1 MRRRRFG
8 GVFVLLILF
17 VFQAP
22 VRAGFEIRNSQLFL
36 EDERFLIRGVV
47 YGNTPIGARWSD
59 GPEPAGC
66 LYARDFPLIAGMGA
80 NTLRTRAIVSPED
93 SAFRRSLAD
102 ARLYW
107 LAGFPLDRFYDPE
120 RSLSPSTG
128 LGRALRGQII
138 EEFQA
143 FVEGWREEERIIAF
157 VFGDEVGRDY
167 EEKFAGSPTDFYSL
181 LRDAA
186 EVLVGAQG
194 GTALLTTTVAG
205 AFQIGDFTLGT
216 DDLSQPGLS
225 FWSLDAVGDVS
236 LEELFAAVSNR
247 TAKPL
252 LVSAFGVDAYDQ
264 QGQIEDAS
272 TQAEVGRALASEI
285 EWQLPGDV
293 FPVLGGLW
301 ASYVDEWWRGGEA
314 PSLHSTDGWPDQSF
328 PDNYRNPAWFGLF
341 RAESGPIA
349 GFDTLRPREAYFALA
364 HVWGGLP
371 PDELSAG
378 AGPLINEGG
387 VVGAAGGRPAIAP
400 GGLVSLW
407 GEGFALGS
415 RSAGTTVLPNH
426 LGPVSACLQ
435 GEAVPLLFA
444 DRTEVRGQAP
454 WAAPL
459 GVAEAFVYR
468 AGVASNVATVEVAAS
483 APGIFDRGV
492 YRAGLP
498 CPVNEA
504 NGIPPGSYLEVY
516 GSGLGPATAELA
528 DGMAPAGGVLTLNV
542 PLGRLGSEPVPVVYA
557 GLLEGIVGVYQT
569 NIFIPEDFPPSSVDL
584 RLTQD
589 GVASNPHLLRVIDE
603 GQPPGFSISGPEP
616 NTLVVQQGGP
626 SRTAFVEIEGFNSFC
641 DLVRFQI
648 SGLPTGVRASIPV
661 GVPGESLPLTLS
673 ADPGAPR
680 IENVPVSLT
689 ALTVLPEIVTRSF
702 LLTVLPSLSDVR
714 FRVVSGGYKSAASVA
729 AFEVDGTL
737 AYEVHGGG
745 PGRGFNFLTVDP
757 RTGLL
762 GTVRNFDTWA
772 REEDVT
778 AMEVYLRS
786 LPDGTVVIGA
796 IADEGA
802 FFLTDQARATIQE
815 TLGSY
820 FIDLLDY
827 QFSWAIITRKA
838 APAPI
843 AEGLGPAEIVV
854 LDEVLTFP
862 MD

>member
-17 VFQAP
+17 VFEP
-22 VRAGFEIRNSQLFL
+22 SVRAGFEIRDRQLFL
-36 EDERFLIRGVV
+36 EDEPFLIRGVV

-59 GPEPAGC
+59 GPGPAGC
-66 LYARDFPLIAGMGA
+66 LYARDFPLIVGMGA
-80 NTLRTRAIVSPED
+80 NTVRTRAIISPED
-93 SAFRRSLAD
+93 GAFRGSLAD
-102 ARLYW
+102 AGLYW
-107 LAGFPLDRFYDPE
+107 LAGFPLDRFYDPK
-120 RSLSPSTG
+120 RSLSVESG
-128 LGRALRGQII
+128 QGRALRERILN
-138 EEFQA
+138 EFQA
-143 FVEGWREEERIIAF
+143 FVEGWRDEGRVIAF
-157 VFGDEVGRDY
+157 VFGDQVGEDY
-167 EEKFAGSPTDFYSL
+167 EKKFVGSPRDFYSL

-186 EVLVGAQG
+186 EVLAGVQS

-205 AFQIGDFTLGT
+205 AFQIGGFALGT
-216 DDLSQPGLS
+216 NDLSQPGLS
-225 FWSLDAVGDVS
+225 FWSVNGVGGAS

-264 QGQIEDAS
+264 QGQTEDAS
-272 TQAEVGRALASEI
+272 TQADVARALASEI

-301 ASYVDEWWRGGEA
+301 ASYVDEWWRGGDD
-314 PSLHSTDGWPDQSF
+314 PSLHSTNGWRDQSF
-328 PDNYRNPAWFGLF
+328 PDGYRNPSWFGLF
-341 RAESGPIA
+341 QAESGAIA

-364 HVWGGLP
+364 HAWGGFP
-371 PDELSAG
+371 PAELSATG
-378 AGPLINEGG
+378 DPIINEGG

-400 GGLVSLW
+400 GGLVSLR
-407 GEGFALGS
+407 GEGFAFGS
-415 RSAGTTVLPNH
+415 RSARTTALPNQ

-444 DRTEVRGQAP
+444 DQTEVRGQAP
-454 WAAPL
+454 WTTPL
-459 GVAEAFVYR
+459 GVAEALVYR

-492 YRAGLP
+492 YRPGLP
-498 CPVNEA
+498 CPVDEA
-504 NGIPPGSYLEVY
+504 NGVRPGSYLEVY
-516 GSGLGPATAELA
+516 GSGLGPATTEV
-528 DGMAPAGGVLTLNV
+528 GSGIAPAGGVLTLNV
-542 PLGRLGSEPVPVVYA
+542 PQSRLGSESIPVVYS
-557 GLLEGIVGVYQT
+557 GLLEGVVGVYQT
-569 NIFIPEDFPPSSVDL
+569 DVFIPEEFTPSLVDL
-584 RLTQD
+584 RLIQD
-589 GVASNPHLLRVIDE
+589 GVASNAHLLRVIDE
-603 GQPPGFSISGPEP
+603 DQQPGFSISGPEP
-616 NTLVVQQGGP
+616 NTLVIQEGGP
-626 SRTAFVEIEGFNSFC
+626 SQTAFVDIEGFNSFC

-648 SGLPTGVRASIPV
+648 SGLPTGVRLSIPV
-661 GVPGESLPLTLS
+661 GVPGETLPLTVS
-673 ADPGAPR
+673 ADPGTPR
-680 IENVPVSLT
+680 IENAPVSLT
-689 ALTVLPEIVTRSF
+689 AFTVLPETITRSF
-702 LLTVLPSLSDVR
+702 SLTVLPSFSDVR
-714 FRVVSGGYKSAASVA
+714 FRVVSGGYKSTASVA
-729 AFEVDGTL
+729 GFEVDGTL
-737 AYEVHGGG
+737 IYEVHGGG

-757 RTGLL
+757 RSGLL

-772 REEDVT
+772 RQEDVT

-786 LPDGTVVIGA
+786 LPAGTVVIGA

-802 FFLTDQARATIQE
+802 FLLTDQARATIQE

-843 AEGLGPAEIVV
+843 AEGLGPAGIVV